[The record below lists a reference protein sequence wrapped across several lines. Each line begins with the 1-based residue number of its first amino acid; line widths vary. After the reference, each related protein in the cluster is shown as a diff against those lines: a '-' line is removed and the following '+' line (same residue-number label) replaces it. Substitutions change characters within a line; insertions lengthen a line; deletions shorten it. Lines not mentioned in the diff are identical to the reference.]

1 MRIRR
6 GAALPTAVALC
17 TFLLIISFVV
27 TSIILEISML
37 NKLTNIETD
46 RNLLFLQAHNLF
58 IEHNGDISTLEDAT
72 YTWHT
77 YDGDN
82 NIKALAA
89 YKNNSNEIKF
99 YSIYDFDNEKTSTKN
114 VAHSGDLGRSMG
126 NTGTI
131 PFGVPVHDRRR
142 HLEVDCAQ

>member
-1 MRIRR
+1 MNSRR

-58 IEHNGDISTLEDAT
+58 IKHNGDISTLEDTT

-77 YDGDN
+77 YDGEN

-99 YSIYDFDNEKTSTKN
+99 YSIYDFDNEKTLAFQSSVTYVTTN
-114 VAHSGDLGRSMG
+114 NEGVLMLGG
-126 NTGTI
+126 I
-131 PFGVPVHDRRR
+131 VPIV
-142 HLEVDCAQ
+142 EG

>member
-77 YDGDN
+77 YEGEN

-89 YKNNSNEIKF
+89 YKNYSNEIKF
-99 YSIYDFDNEKTSTKN
+99 YSIYDFDNEKTLAFQSN
-114 VAHSGDLGRSMG
+114 VTYVTTNGEGVLMLGG
-126 NTGTI
+126 I
-131 PFGVPVHDRRR
+131 VPIV
-142 HLEVDCAQ
+142 EG